1 MTLSMGPI
9 GHRAANVVAI
19 AASSSGYTGR
29 WRSPTAIGTRDH
41 APRIGRRHGTFH
53 CSREQAR
60 RTAGRTSWTV
70 WRRRPLTYQTSAI
83 LSGQVA
89 DPLRSD
95 DSGVCTLHV
104 SLRLASTYRPITGVE
119 RTGACNSS
127 TSTHGPLLKPG
138 SRLLVTCVGPEPS
151 HAVSNHSHCPKGASK

>member
-19 AASSSGYTGR
+19 AVLVIWLYGALVLAER
-29 WRSPTAIGTRDH
+29 RSDH
-41 APRIGRRHGTFH
+41 AIMLLGSVAGMVLFTVQV
-53 CSREQAR
+53 SRPGGL
-60 RTAGRTSWTV
+60 AGRTSWTV

-95 DSGVCTLHV
+95 DSAVCTLHV
-104 SLRLASTYRPITGVE
+104 SLRLASTYRP
-119 RTGACNSS
+119 
-127 TSTHGPLLKPG
+127 
-138 SRLLVTCVGPEPS
+138 
-151 HAVSNHSHCPKGASK
+151 